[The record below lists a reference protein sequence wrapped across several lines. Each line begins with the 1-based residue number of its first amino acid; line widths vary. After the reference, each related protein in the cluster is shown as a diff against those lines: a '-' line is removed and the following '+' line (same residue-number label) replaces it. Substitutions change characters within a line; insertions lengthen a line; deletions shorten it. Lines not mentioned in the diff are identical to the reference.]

1 MNNGS
6 EQANE
11 LTHCSKFIFEAAFYA
26 VTNIAAYGSQFSC
39 PLGMGVIGG
48 MPKYL
53 E

>member
-26 VTNIAAYGSQFSC
+26 VTNIAAYGGNFSC
-39 PLGMGVIGG
+39 PVWALAFT
-48 MPKYL
+48 YL
-53 E
+53 ALLY